1 MAKARLRKVI
11 GGYVTVTLPPENAI
25 ELIEK
30 LRERLGRGGEDVED
44 ALRIIRNFDTFYEF
58 MRKKFK
64 EFLYPKKSVSDMIK
78 GNVIVDKVKL
88 IKNGEKLVTIVFDR
102 SVEDRVVEETIRDMG
117 LDLVVE
123 E

>member
-11 GGYVTVTLPPENAI
+11 GGYITVTLPPENAI
-25 ELIEK
+25 ELVER
-30 LRERLGRGGEDVED
+30 LREKLGRGGEDVED
-44 ALRIIRNFDTFYEF
+44 TLRIIRNFDTFYEF

-78 GNVIVDKVKL
+78 GNVIIDKVKL
-88 IKNGEKLVTIVFDR
+88 IKNGERLVTIVFDR
-102 SVEDRVVEETIRDMG
+102 SVEDRVIEETIRGLG
-117 LDLVVE
+117 LDLDIE